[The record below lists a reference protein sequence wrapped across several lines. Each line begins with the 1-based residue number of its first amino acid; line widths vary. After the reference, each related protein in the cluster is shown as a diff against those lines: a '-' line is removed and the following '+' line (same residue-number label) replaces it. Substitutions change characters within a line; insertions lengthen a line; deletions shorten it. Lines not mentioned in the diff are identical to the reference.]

1 MAKQLSDIL
10 KAAAQV
16 RDEKTPGANT
26 AERVGGVLTDIV
38 NRITEYPGLSSYQI
52 NQLGDISFLSFY
64 DVGNIHPNQ
73 AVEKVLREDELVP
86 FSIIYG
92 FYPDGESPYLLIGNS
107 KGIYDGVEW
116 GHEDGSDRYRLPFTA
131 LVLEAEKIYV
141 QVSYIVKEGED
152 GTPYIDET
160 FSGPTLIDL
169 SIDYADAWH
178 QNFHDLEIR
187 LADVERK
194 LKELTAST
202 QA

>member
-38 NRITEYPGLSSYQI
+38 NQITEYPGMTSDQI
-52 NQLGDISFLSFY
+52 IKLNDISFLSFY
-64 DVGNIHPNQ
+64 DVGDIDPTQ
-73 AVEKVLREDELVP
+73 AVGKVLREDELRP
-86 FSIIYG
+86 FMIIYG
-92 FYPDGESPYLLIGNS
+92 FYPDGESPYLIIANS

-116 GHEDGSDRYRLPFTA
+116 EQSEGSDYRSLPCFG
-131 LVLEAEKIYV
+131 LVLEANRIYV
-141 QVSYIVKEGED
+141 NRWLIAKDGENE
-152 GTPYIDET
+152 PIYIDECVT
-160 FSGPTLIDL
+160 YVVIFDDTREKKYSIDL
-169 SIDYADAWH
+169 AEFY
-178 QNFHDLEIR
+178 ER
-187 LADVERK
+187 LTAVEKK